1 MKIASMKIHL
11 RAGPSSADRSADRQ
25 LGCARDIDLNSCTI
39 SNSERSR
46 NGSGFE
52 GSFF

>member
-1 MKIASMKIHL
+1 MKIASMKIHF
-11 RAGPSSADRSADRQ
+11 RAGPSSADRSADRH
-25 LGCARDIDLNSCTI
+25 LARDIDLNSCTI